1 MRERFCWKG
10 LREEMPTPHASRATR
25 PLRIPNTEF
34 PVKHSWRRVL
44 ILSTLLVL
52 SIVLYIVLI
61 AEKPPNDLLI
71 LPFLLTWI
79 ICFVPYFAA
88 CAFVFLTRPQSG
100 RWRWLELG
108 LIFGGAVIFRAM
120 LLPLPPGLSHDS
132 WRYLWDARVTLH
144 GYSPYV
150 YAPGDAI
157 FKSMRDFIFANS
169 RYRNAP
175 TIYPPGAQFVF
186 LLSYLL
192 VPSNLFFLK
201 GIFMIFDLVTCVAL
215 ALLLAHRGMD
225 PRRVIIYAWCPLPI
239 VEFAIQGHVDVITL
253 TFMVLTVLCASSTF
267 RGSRVLTGFLIGM
280 ATLTKIYPIFLIV
293 VVIHRRDWALIAT
306 CIATIVLSYLP
317 YYILGNGQV
326 FGFFAKYADQQ
337 GGNAG
342 IIQLVIYWISFSLH
356 FKYAVTLIQQHV
368 IEALFAGLMALIV
381 LIMRIMRYASM
392 EASTLF
398 LTGVVFAISSHV
410 FPWYATAL
418 LPWIAVLAGSPWTSR
433 SISGKGLAVMMA
445 WYFACISI
453 TGYFF
458 NTTVVWQ
465 PYYQYAYDVVL
476 IGLALAL
483 AVGFRHE
490 LQQLYRKT
498 LEGSPRE
505 SKSRTGNF

>member
-1 MRERFCWKG
+1 MF
-10 LREEMPTPHASRATR
+10 TTHASRAKR
-25 PLRIPNTEF
+25 PLRIPDTEI
-34 PVKHSWRRVL
+34 PVRYPWRRFL
-44 ILSTLLVL
+44 ILAMLLAL
-52 SIVLYIVLI
+52 SVALYILLI
-61 AEKPPNDLLI
+61 AERPVNDVLI
-71 LPFLLTWI
+71 LPFLVVWI
-79 ICFVPYFAA
+79 ICFVPYFVA
-88 CAFVFLTRPQSG
+88 CAFVFLTMPQYG
-100 RWRWLELG
+100 RWRWAEMG
-108 LIFGGAVIFRAM
+108 VIFAGAVIFRAM

-150 YAPGDAI
+150 YAPGDVI

-186 LLSYLL
+186 LLSYVL

-201 GIFMIFDLVTCVAL
+201 GIFMVFDLATCAAL
-215 ALLLAHRGMD
+215 AFLLVRRRMD

-239 VEFAIQGHVDVITL
+239 VEYAIQGHVDVITL
-253 TFMVLTVLCASSTF
+253 TFMVLSVLCATTTF
-267 RGSRVLTGFLIGM
+267 RGSRALTGFLVGM
-280 ATLTKIYPIFLIV
+280 ATLTKIYPIFLLV
-293 VVIHRRDWALIAT
+293 VVIRRRDWALLTT
-306 CIATIVLSYLP
+306 CFATIAIGYLP
-317 YYILGNGQV
+317 YYILGHGQV
-326 FGFFAKYADQQ
+326 LGYFATYAGQQ

-342 IIQLVIYWISFSLH
+342 IIQLVIYWISASLH
-356 FKYAVTLIQQHV
+356 YKFATILIQQHV

-381 LIMRIMRYASM
+381 LIMRVMRYITM

-410 FPWYATAL
+410 FPWYAGAL
-418 LPWIAVLAGSPWTSR
+418 LPWIAVLAGPLWTSEGL
-433 SISGKGLAVMMA
+433 SGKGIAVAMA

-476 IGLALAL
+476 IGLAIAL
-483 AVGFRHE
+483 IVGFRHE

-505 SKSRTGNF
+505 SKSRT